1 LAESAVESSAEVVVD
16 LNEKEPIRVLHVD
29 DETSLLRIAK
39 QCLEMEGSFQVDTA
53 SSVDEALEK
62 VKKGSYDA
70 VVSDYQMPGKDGL
83 ELLKELREKGDSTPF
98 IMFTGKGREEVAI
111 KALNLGANQYL
122 NKTGDPETVYT
133 ELAHS
138 ISEVARSARAVAERK
153 KAEETARESEEKW
166 RSLVEMAPDGM
177 ATVDTKGVFTSV
189 NSAFLR
195 LTGYKRE
202 DIVGK
207 HFTKLQTIQPK
218 DIPKY
223 LKLMIPAL
231 RGELPPPF
239 EYSYVR
245 KDGAISWGEAHIGS
259 FKKNGKTI
267 GYQVIFKE
275 ITERKRVEAKLLE
288 SEERFRLLFENVPVG
303 VSLMDA
309 EGHVVAANDA
319 DCRFLGHTQ
328 KELVGTHFSKFTHPE
343 DLKKDLEL
351 YRELMRGKRNT
362 YTIEKRYLRKDGKV
376 VWGRLSASSI
386 RDDNKRPKYAIAI
399 REEMPEENNAEKT
412 LA

>member
-1 LAESAVESSAEVVVD
+1 
-16 LNEKEPIRVLHVD
+16 VD

-177 ATVDTKGVFTSV
+177 ATVDTKGFFTSV

-223 LKLMIPAL
+223 LKLMIPAM
-231 RGELPPPF
+231 RGKLPPPF

-412 LA
+412 GAR

>member
-207 HFTKLQTIQPK
+207 HFTKLQTIKPK